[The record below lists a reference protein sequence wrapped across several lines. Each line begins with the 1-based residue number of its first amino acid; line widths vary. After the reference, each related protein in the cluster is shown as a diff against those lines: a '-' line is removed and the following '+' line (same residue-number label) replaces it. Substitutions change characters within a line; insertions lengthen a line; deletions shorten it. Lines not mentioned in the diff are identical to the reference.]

1 MSMTRG
7 ALAEAQ
13 KKSMARRN
21 KKRMEQFH
29 QKRMAQF
36 NKDYMEKSMK
46 ASNLS
51 PAKPK
56 SKLTSAKVKEAL
68 KIPSKHRMAPP
79 RKKKRK

>member
-13 KKSMARRN
+13 KKSMASQN

-29 QKRMAQF
+29 
-36 NKDYMEKSMK
+36 KDYMEKSMK
-46 ASNLS
+46 ASSPS

>member
-1 MSMTRG
+1 MTRG

-46 ASNLS
+46 APS

-56 SKLTSAKVKEAL
+56 SKLTSAKLSEAL